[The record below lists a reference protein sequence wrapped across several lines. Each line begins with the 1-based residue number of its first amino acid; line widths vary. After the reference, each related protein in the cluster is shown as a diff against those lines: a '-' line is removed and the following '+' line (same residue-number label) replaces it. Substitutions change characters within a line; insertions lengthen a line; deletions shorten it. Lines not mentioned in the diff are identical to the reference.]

1 MIKFLTTYDELIELH
16 KVLEAFYEKMPYKK
30 KTLDASVWANK
41 WMPLIESKAG
51 TVIAAI
57 EGEKMIG
64 GIGLLTYPAFEDD
77 VLNTQEA
84 FWYVDEKYR
93 GSGVKLYKAAEEY
106 AKKVG
111 SKRFTM
117 IFLETSMPEKVEIFY
132 KKMGFNKAET
142 TYIKEL

>member
-30 KTLDASVWANK
+30 KALDASVWANK

-106 AKKVG
+106 AKNVG